1 MTKEQVHDALC
12 QASDEDKMKMALACQ
27 MNGIDIQSV
36 EETLANVLTGVQKSI
51 KPAMEYYR
59 YLGGK

>member
-12 QASDEDKMKMALACQ
+12 KASDEDKMKMALACQ
-27 MNGIDIQSV
+27 MNGVDIQSV
-36 EETLANVLTGVQKSI
+36 EETLANVLTGIQKSI

>member
-27 MNGIDIQSV
+27 INGIDIQSV

-51 KPAMEYYR
+51 KPAIHE
-59 YLGGK
+59 LPGS